1 MQFKFDPQAI
11 SSVETIAGVKGDSK
25 EDPRIEAIEDLQTKV
40 EDDFDYVIT
49 GIERLVREGMMDD
62 ASSLLNTLAETLD
75 SAVSIIGNDFDKAG
89 E

>member
-75 SAVSIIGNDFDKAG
+75 SAVSIIGNDFDKTG